1 MDSYELLR
9 EGAEADLCGHLRGQS
24 SRISVIRKLPAYRS
38 ATEPWL
44 RIETISSA
52 VAADE

>member
-38 ATEPWL
+38 SPL
-44 RIETISSA
+44 
-52 VAADE
+52 